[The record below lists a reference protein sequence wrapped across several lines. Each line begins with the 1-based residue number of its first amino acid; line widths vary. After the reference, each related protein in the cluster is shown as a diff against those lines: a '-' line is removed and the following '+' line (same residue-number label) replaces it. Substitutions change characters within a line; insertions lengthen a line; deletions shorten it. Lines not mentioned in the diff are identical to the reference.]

1 MSINEVESKTQAK
14 VHVPLATR
22 FLTKMLKM
30 FTGEKT
36 ASLADRGLGTLDK
49 GGPVRLQSS
58 WTAKETGSRL
68 EAVR

>member
-36 ASLADRGLGTLDK
+36 ASLADGGAGNTGQ
-49 GGPVRLQSS
+49 GGPREI
-58 WTAKETGSRL
+58 AKLLDCKGDWE
-68 EAVR
+68 